1 MKGCR
6 RLLCLLLALCM
17 AALSGCAVFKSETV
31 EIGAEEAAPYLA
43 LTQRFL
49 DALFVQDYNTCLAMF
64 AENLQNT
71 MDKEELQEQWDAV
84 RLTYG
89 DALEMDRYEAYRIN
103 GEGTILAMVTHKHG
117 GSSVQLTFD
126 ESNAVA
132 GLWFGMREDAV
143 DYAVELPAGGVTEQ
157 EIVLGEGTDCEL
169 RAIITRPVMSATV
182 PAVVLVQDSGA
193 YDRNE
198 AIGNCA
204 PFADLA
210 HGLAQRGI
218 ASIRF
223 DKRTYT
229 YGYDMTEEEINAM
242 TVQQEVIDD
251 ALLALDALE
260 QLGGIGDIC
269 LVGHGMGGALAPRI
283 AQQSGGRIAGIVSL
297 AGTARPYLDV
307 VYEQT
312 LAMTD
317 DASRQSAIK
326 KEYKKADK
334 LESMKDSDT
343 IFGVPVPYIRDL
355 YDHPVAQSLAAL
367 DVPVFIAQGKD
378 DFQTSLEDYKSWQS
392 ALEGYAGE
400 TRFALYDGLNH
411 LFAENGGVKGRGTSA
426 EYLAELHVSDQLLD
440 DLADWVAQCT
450 GK

>member
-1 MKGCR
+1 MRACR
-6 RLLCLLLALCM
+6 RCLCLLLALCM
-17 AALSGCAVFKSETV
+17 AALSGCALFRNETV

-43 LTQRFL
+43 LTQSFL
-49 DALFVQDYNTCLAMF
+49 DALFAQDYSACLAMF
-64 AENLQNT
+64 AENLHNT

-84 RLTYG
+84 RLRYG
-89 DALEMDRYEAYRIN
+89 DAVEMDSYEAYRIN
-103 GEGTILAMVTHKHG
+103 GEGTILAMVTHRHG

-126 ESNAVA
+126 ENDDVA
-132 GLWFGMREDAV
+132 GLWFGVREDEV
-143 DYAVELPAGGVTEQ
+143 GYAIELPAGVIEY
-157 EIVLGEGTDCEL
+157 EIALGEGTEHEV
-169 RAIITRPVMSATV
+169 RAIVTRPVRSATV

-198 AIGNCA
+198 AVGNCA

-223 DKRTYT
+223 DKRTYAH
-229 YGYDMTEEEINAM
+229 GDEMTEEEINGM
-242 TVQQEVIDD
+242 TVQQEIIDD

-260 QLGGIGDIC
+260 QQGGIGDVFI
-269 LVGHGMGGALAPRI
+269 VGHGMGGALAPRI
-283 AQQSGGRIAGIVSL
+283 AQQSCGRVAGVASL

-312 LAMTD
+312 LAMAR

-334 LESMKDSDT
+334 LDAMKEDDT

-355 YDHPVAQSLAAL
+355 YDHPVEQSLAAL
-367 DVPVFIAQGKD
+367 NVPVFIAQGKN

-392 ALEGYAGE
+392 ALEEYAGE
-400 TRFALYDGLNH
+400 VRFALYDGLNH
-411 LFAENGGVKGRGTSA
+411 LFAENGSVKGRGTSD
-426 EYLAELHVSDQLLD
+426 EYLSELHVSDQFLE
-440 DLADWVAQCT
+440 DLADWVANST
-450 GK
+450 NK

>member
-1 MKGCR
+1 MRACR
-6 RLLCLLLALCM
+6 RCLCLLLALCM
-17 AALSGCAVFKSETV
+17 AALSGCALFRNETV

-43 LTQRFL
+43 LTQSFL
-49 DALFVQDYNTCLAMF
+49 GALFAQDYSACLAMF
-64 AENLQNT
+64 AENLHNT

-84 RLTYG
+84 RLRYG
-89 DALEMDRYEAYRIN
+89 DAVEMDSYEAYRIN
-103 GEGTILAMVTHKHG
+103 GEGTILAMVTHRHG

-126 ESNAVA
+126 ENDDVA
-132 GLWFGMREDAV
+132 GLWFGVREDEV
-143 DYAVELPAGGVTEQ
+143 DYAIELPAGVIEY
-157 EIVLGEGTDCEL
+157 EIALGEGTEYKV
-169 RAIITRPVMSATV
+169 RAIVTRPVMSATV

-223 DKRTYT
+223 DKRTYAH
-229 YGYDMTEEEINAM
+229 GDEMTEEEINGM
-242 TVQQEVIDD
+242 TVQQEIIDD

-260 QLGGIGDIC
+260 QQGGIGDVFI
-269 LVGHGMGGALAPRI
+269 VGHGMGGALAPRI
-283 AQQSGGRIAGIVSL
+283 AQQSCGRVAGVASL

-312 LAMTD
+312 LAMAR

-334 LESMKDSDT
+334 LDAMKEDDT

-355 YDHPVAQSLAAL
+355 YDHPVEQSLAAL
-367 DVPVFIAQGKD
+367 NVPVFIAQGKN

-392 ALEGYAGE
+392 ALEEYAGE
-400 TRFALYDGLNH
+400 VRFALYDGLNH
-411 LFAENGGVKGRGTSA
+411 LFAENGSVKGRGTSD
-426 EYLAELHVSDQLLD
+426 EYLSELHVSDQFLE
-440 DLADWVAQCT
+440 DLADWVANST
-450 GK
+450 NK

>member
-1 MKGCR
+1 MRACR
-6 RLLCLLLALCM
+6 RCLCLLLALCM
-17 AALSGCAVFKSETV
+17 AALSGCALFRNETV

-43 LTQRFL
+43 LTQSFL
-49 DALFVQDYNTCLAMF
+49 DALFAQDYSACLAMF
-64 AENLQNT
+64 AENLHNT

-84 RLTYG
+84 RLRYG
-89 DALEMDRYEAYRIN
+89 DAVEMDSYEAYRIN
-103 GEGTILAMVTHKHG
+103 GEGTILAMVTHRHG

-126 ESNAVA
+126 ENDDVA
-132 GLWFGMREDAV
+132 GLWFGVREDEV
-143 DYAVELPAGGVTEQ
+143 DYAIELPAGVIEY
-157 EIVLGEGTDCEL
+157 EIALGEGTEHEV
-169 RAIITRPVMSATV
+169 RAIVTRPVRSATV

-223 DKRTYT
+223 DKRTYAH
-229 YGYDMTEEEINAM
+229 GDEMTEEEINGM
-242 TVQQEVIDD
+242 TVQQEIIDD

-260 QLGGIGDIC
+260 QQGGIGDVFI
-269 LVGHGMGGALAPRI
+269 VGHGMGGALAPRI
-283 AQQSGGRIAGIVSL
+283 AQQSCGRVAGVASL

-312 LAMTD
+312 LAMAR

-334 LESMKDSDT
+334 LDAMKEDDT

-355 YDHPVAQSLAAL
+355 YDHPVEQSLAAL
-367 DVPVFIAQGKD
+367 NVPVFIAQGKN

-392 ALEGYAGE
+392 ALEEYAGE
-400 TRFALYDGLNH
+400 VRFALYDGLNH
-411 LFAENGGVKGRGTSA
+411 LFAENGSVKGRGTSD
-426 EYLAELHVSDQLLD
+426 EYLSELHVSDQFLE
-440 DLADWVAQCT
+440 DLADWVANST
-450 GK
+450 NK

>member
-1 MKGCR
+1 MDINN
-6 RLLCLLLALCM
+6 
-17 AALSGCAVFKSETV
+17 
-31 EIGAEEAAPYLA
+31 IGRVMEKIDFP
-43 LTQRFL
+43 
-49 DALFVQDYNTCLAMF
+49 
-64 AENLQNT
+64 
-71 MDKEELQEQWDAV
+71 KEAV
-84 RLTYG
+84 R
-89 DALEMDRYEAYRIN
+89 R
-103 GEGTILAMVTHKHG
+103 
-117 GSSVQLTFD
+117 
-126 ESNAVA
+126 
-132 GLWFGMREDAV
+132 FG
-143 DYAVELPAGGVTEQ
+143 
-157 EIVLGEGTDCEL
+157 
-169 RAIITRPVMSATV
+169 
-182 PAVVLVQDSGA
+182 
-193 YDRNE
+193 
-198 AIGNCA
+198 
-204 PFADLA
+204 
-210 HGLAQRGI
+210 GLAKTIVGNGGI
-218 ASIRF
+218 FEKWNGIKA
-223 DKRTYT
+223 
-229 YGYDMTEEEINAM
+229 GYMAERIS
-242 TVQQEVIDD
+242 VG
-251 ALLALDALE
+251 DALE
-260 QLGGIGDIC
+260 QLSGIGDIY

-334 LESMKDSDT
+334 LDSMKDSDT

-355 YDHPVAQSLAAL
+355 YDYPVAQSLAAL

-440 DLADWVAQCT
+440 DRADWVAQCT